1 MTSASSV
8 RRPAQPRIVLVTG
21 KGGVGKTSVAAA
33 TALAAAEAGYRTLV
47 SSTDPAHSLGDALAV
62 GLGDDPVRVIDGLDG
77 QQIDTQR
84 QLDRYWGSIRQQLM
98 NVLDW
103 GGVSGLE
110 AEEFLI
116 FPGMD
121 ELFALLEVNRHA
133 RSGDYDALIVDCAPT
148 AETLRLLSLP
158 EVLSWYFDR
167 ILPTE
172 RRILRAARPLLTRVT
187 DLPVPED
194 KVFDAASTIFSGVE
208 QVKELLGRPDV
219 TSARLVVNPEKM
231 VIDEAR
237 RTFTYLSLFGY
248 GVDSVIVNRV
258 LPEEV
263 SDPYFS
269 RWHTIQ
275 KGHLDAVDAGFADV
289 PRLRL
294 RLFDDEMVGV
304 ERLLRMAR
312 ELYGDHDPVADFA
325 AHNPFEIRERDGR
338 VVLYMQVP
346 FVERGDLDVYR
357 QGTDLYVQVGAYRRS
372 FVLPDSLQRRAV
384 ETARLEDDKLAIHF
398 GEVS

>member
-1 MTSASSV
+1 MSGV
-8 RRPAQPRIVLVTG
+8 RIVLVTG
-21 KGGVGKTSVAAA
+21 KGGVGKTTIAAA
-33 TALAAAEAGYRTLV
+33 TALAAAEAGHRTLV
-47 SSTDPAHSLGDALAV
+47 SSTDPAHSLGDAFDSELSDDAAPIV
-62 GLGDDPVRVIDGLDG
+62 GRLFG

-84 QLDRYWGSIRQQLM
+84 QLDRYWGAIRDQLM
-98 NVLDW
+98 NVFDW
-103 GGVSGLE
+103 GGVSGIE
-110 AEEFLI
+110 AEEFLV

-133 RSGDYDALIVDCAPT
+133 RSGDFDVVVVDCAPT

-158 EVLSWYFDR
+158 EVLSWYFER
-167 ILPTE
+167 ILPSE
-172 RRILRAARPLLTRVT
+172 RRILRAARPFLSRVT

-194 KVFDAASTIFSGVE
+194 RVFDAANTVFGGIE
-208 QVKELLGRPDV
+208 EVKELLGDPSI

-248 GVDSVIVNRV
+248 GVDGVIVNRV

-275 KGHLDAVDAGFADV
+275 KAHLDAVDAGFADL

-294 RLFDDEMVGV
+294 RLFDDEMVGID
-304 ERLLRMAR
+304 RLRDMAE
-312 ELYGDHDPVADFA
+312 ELYGDTDPIAGFA
-325 AHNPFEIRERDGR
+325 AHSPFRVREVDEE
-338 VVLYMQVP
+338 VVLEMEVP
-346 FVERGDLDVYR
+346 FAGREELDVYR
-357 QGTDLYVQVGAYRRS
+357 QANELYIQVGPYRRS
-372 FVLPDSLQRRAV
+372 FLLPDSLRRRSVAG
-384 ETARLEDDKLAIHF
+384 ARLEGGSLMIRF
-398 GEVS
+398 GAAGR

>member
-1 MTSASSV
+1 M
-8 RRPAQPRIVLVTG
+8 RIILVTG
-21 KGGVGKTSVAAA
+21 KGGVGKTTVAAA
-33 TALAAAEAGYRTLV
+33 TALAAADAGHATLV
-47 SSTDPAHSLGDALAV
+47 SSTDPAHSLADAFDRP
-62 GLGDDPVRVIDGLDG
+62 LGDEPVELVPGLAG

-98 NVLDW
+98 NVFDW
-103 GGVSGLE
+103 GGVSGIE
-110 AEEFLI
+110 AEEFLV

-133 RSGDYDALIVDCAPT
+133 RSGDFDVVIVDCAPT

-158 EVLSWYFDR
+158 EVLSWYFER

-172 RRILRAARPLLTRVT
+172 RRILRAARPLLSRLT

-194 KVFDAASTIFSGVE
+194 RVFEAAQDIFGGIE
-208 QVKELLGRPDV
+208 EVKELLGRSEV

-248 GVDSVIVNRV
+248 GVDGVVVNRV

-269 RWHTIQ
+269 RWRAIQ
-275 KGHLDAVDAGFADV
+275 KTHLDAVDEAFADI
-289 PRLRL
+289 PRIRL

-304 ERLLRMAR
+304 DRLRTMAG
-312 ELYGDHDPVADFA
+312 ELYPDTDPVTGFE
-325 AHNPFEIRERDGR
+325 AHSPFRVRESDGA
-338 VVLYMQVP
+338 VVLEMEVP
-346 FVERGDLDVYR
+346 FAGRDELDVYR
-357 QGTDLYVQVGAYRRS
+357 QGTELFVQLGPYRRS
-372 FVLPDSLQRRAV
+372 FVLPDTLQRRVVTGAQLDGGTLTV
-384 ETARLEDDKLAIHF
+384 RF
-398 GEVS
+398 GEGK